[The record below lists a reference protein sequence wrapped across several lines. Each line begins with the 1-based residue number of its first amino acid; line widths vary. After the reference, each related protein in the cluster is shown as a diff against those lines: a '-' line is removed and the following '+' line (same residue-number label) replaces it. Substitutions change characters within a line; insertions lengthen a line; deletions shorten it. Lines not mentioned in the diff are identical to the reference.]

1 MMLKAD
7 VNRIYDEE
15 VYSEQKIREEKF
27 FVRPT
32 RQRKMKKGK
41 LFSVGMGLDLPFCI
55 IILVLLTIG
64 MIMMFSASY
73 AYAYYNQGDSYY
85 YLVRQLIFAVIG
97 VGIMFVLSFFNYNK
111 LHKVAPVILAISYLC
126 LLVVLV
132 LPGSEG
138 VKRWIPLGI
147 FNIQP
152 SEIAKFAIILFFSHW
167 CSKYYNKMQFARYS
181 VLPGV
186 IVFGS
191 TALLLFLE
199 PHYSGIV
206 IIGILSVVML
216 YIGGMQTKYLG
227 IGLGLIVGVVLILA
241 VTNSLSYAMSRLDGW
256 GQALEYTT
264 DDMWWTTYQ
273 TRNSLYAIGSGGL
286 WGLGLGQSRMKYLYI
301 PEPQNDFIFAV
312 VVEEL
317 GLVGALMILLIF
329 ALLVWRGITLS
340 LRAKDKFGKLLG
352 IGLTSQIGIQVVLN
366 IRVFAVANEA
376 PARQRR
382 VRRFEIDLIVRV
394 HLLLHVEVEAVG
406 VVTFVGNTRHHAKL
420 GGIQTAETIA
430 QVFAWCTVQ
439 TKAVAG
445 FVFPLID
452 RLTQTFHNGDSF
464 SPKLLAVVQVF
475 VAKQRVDGFVNADVT
490 QRNRRAAVFK
500 DF

>member
-55 IILVLLTIG
+55 IILVLLIIG

-97 VGIMFVLSFFNYNK
+97 VGIMFFLSFFNYNK
-111 LHKVAPVILAISYLC
+111 LHKIAPIVLAISYLC

-181 VLPGV
+181 VLPGI

-301 PEPQNDFIFAV
+301 PEPQNDFIFSILC
-312 VVEEL
+312 EEL
-317 GLVGALMILLIF
+317 GFVGAALTVVLFLLLF
-329 ALLVWRGITLS
+329 LRGMSIAV
-340 LRAKDKFGKLLG
+340 RARDKFGALLAVG
-352 IGLTSQIGIQVVLN
+352 FVVQVVLQAVLN
-366 IRVFAVANEA
+366 IA
-376 PARQRR
+376 
-382 VRRFEIDLIVRV
+382 
-394 HLLLHVEVEAVG
+394 
-406 VVTFVGNTRHHAKL
+406 VVTNTIPNTGISLPFFSSGGTSLMMLL
-420 GGIQTAETIA
+420 GEMGIVLSVSRQ
-430 QVFAWCTVQ
+430 
-439 TKAVAG
+439 
-445 FVFPLID
+445 
-452 RLTQTFHNGDSF
+452 
-464 SPKLLAVVQVF
+464 
-475 VAKQRVDGFVNADVT
+475 ADA
-490 QRNRRAAVFK
+490 R
-500 DF
+500 

>member
-1 MMLKAD
+1 LAPQKRMMLKAD

-85 YLVRQLIFAVIG
+85 YLVRQLIFAAIG

-111 LHKVAPVILAISYLC
+111 LHKVAPVVLAISYLC

-147 FNIQP
+147 FNVQP

-264 DDMWWTTYQ
+264 NEMWWTTYQ

-366 IRVFAVANEA
+366 ILVITDWLPNTGISLPF
-376 PARQRR
+376 
-382 VRRFEIDLIVRV
+382 FSYGGSSLIM
-394 HLLLHVEVEAVG
+394 
-406 VVTFVGNTRHHAKL
+406 
-420 GGIQTAETIA
+420 
-430 QVFAWCTVQ
+430 
-439 TKAVAG
+439 
-445 FVFPLID
+445 
-452 RLTQTFHNGDSF
+452 
-464 SPKLLAVVQVF
+464 LLAQMGLVLSISRTANIERQ
-475 VAKQRVDGFVNADVT
+475 
-490 QRNRRAAVFK
+490 
-500 DF
+500 

>member
-1 MMLKAD
+1 MAPQKRMMLKAD

-55 IILVLLTIG
+55 IILVLLIIG

-111 LHKVAPVILAISYLC
+111 LHKVAPVVLAISYLC

-286 WGLGLGQSRMKYLYI
+286 FGKGLGKSLQKLGFI
-301 PEPQNDFIFAV
+301 PESQNDMIFSIIC
-312 VVEEL
+312 EEL
-317 GLVGALMILLIF
+317 GLFGAMCIILVFALMLWRIIHIAQNAPDF

-366 IRVFAVANEA
+366 ILVITDWLPNTGISLPF
-376 PARQRR
+376 
-382 VRRFEIDLIVRV
+382 FSYGGSSLIM
-394 HLLLHVEVEAVG
+394 
-406 VVTFVGNTRHHAKL
+406 
-420 GGIQTAETIA
+420 
-430 QVFAWCTVQ
+430 
-439 TKAVAG
+439 
-445 FVFPLID
+445 
-452 RLTQTFHNGDSF
+452 
-464 SPKLLAVVQVF
+464 LLAQMGLVLSISRTANIERQ
-475 VAKQRVDGFVNADVT
+475 
-490 QRNRRAAVFK
+490 
-500 DF
+500 